1 MEALMIKEYFHKIA
15 IILIIILTVPTIILA
30 DSSLDQI
37 RTLLEKRQLKEALKQ
52 VDTYL
57 GANQK
62 QPEAL
67 FLRGLILFESGRID
81 ESIDVFK
88 LLTQE
93 YPLKPELYNNL
104 AVSYA
109 VKGDY
114 YHARDALKKA
124 IEIYPGYTKAHEN
137 LGDIYMNIAR
147 QSYEKALQLDPD
159 KKSIHKKLNHI
170 NNLPIMQGNP
180 KKTVSANEKI
190 HQREVRKPAQVR
202 ATMPK
207 TTSIQNPPASVP
219 HKIQTDNIA
228 RAEAQKMVQNVIQ
241 QEVQKIGNSSASK
254 EKKSMAAHMDNVQTE
269 KSPCSTWDSHPELK
283 VIEENAIIK
292 ALKTWASVWSR
303 KDLKAY
309 LSMYAPDFKPP
320 HNLSR
325 RAWERQRKQRL
336 KKDYINVTIA
346 NPQTTFVTC
355 ALARITFDQF
365 YSSGSYEDQTKK
377 LILFKKVGPEWRIIK
392 ESAVSR

>member
-1 MEALMIKEYFHKIA
+1 MIKNIQK
-15 IILIIILTVPTIILA
+15 IILIVIGCLMIPGIILA
-30 DSSLDQI
+30 DSTLDHI
-37 RTLLEKRQLKEALKQ
+37 RNLLEKRQLKEALKQ

-57 GANQK
+57 GANEK

-180 KKTVSANEKI
+180 KKIAASEQKI
-190 HQREVRKPAQVR
+190 YRKKAPQPIDSND
-202 ATMPK
+202 TMPQQP
-207 TTSIQNPPASVP
+207 SRIHNPPASVP
-219 HKIQTDNIA
+219 QKIQAKNIA

-241 QEVQKIGNSSASK
+241 KEVQKISKGDKKTEKTNST
-254 EKKSMAAHMDNVQTE
+254 HMDSAKKE
-269 KSPCSTWDSHPELK
+269 PGPCPAWDNNPELK
-283 VIEENAIIK
+283 STEEKSIIN

-303 KDLKAY
+303 RDIKGY
-309 LSMYAPDFKPP
+309 LSMYAPDFQLPA
-320 HNLSR
+320 NMSR
-325 RAWERQRKQRL
+325 KSWERDRKRRL
-336 KKDYINVTIA
+336 NKKYINVTIA
-346 NPQTTFVTC
+346 NPQISFVNCT
-355 ALARITFDQF
+355 LARITFDQF
-365 YSSGSYEDQTKK
+365 YSSNNYEDQTKK
-377 LILFKKVGPEWRIIK
+377 LILFKKEAQEWRIIK
-392 ESAVSR
+392 ESSVTR

>member
-1 MEALMIKEYFHKIA
+1 MIKKIKKAIFIVIGCLMIPGF
-15 IILIIILTVPTIILA
+15 VLA
-30 DSSLDQI
+30 DSTLDHI
-37 RTLLEKRQLKEALKQ
+37 RNLLEKRQLKEALKQ

-57 GANQK
+57 GANEK

-180 KKTVSANEKI
+180 KKIAASEQKI
-190 HQREVRKPAQVR
+190 YRKKAPQPTPSR
-202 ATMPK
+202 DTIPQQP
-207 TTSIQNPPASVP
+207 SRIHNPPASVP
-219 HKIQTDNIA
+219 QKIQAKNIA

-241 QEVQKIGNSSASK
+241 KEVRKISKGDQNTQKTNST
-254 EKKSMAAHMDNVQTE
+254 HMDAAKTE
-269 KSPCSTWDSHPELK
+269 PGPCPAWDNNPALKSN
-283 VIEENAIIK
+283 EEKAIINT
-292 ALKTWASVWSR
+292 LKTWASVWSR
-303 KDLKAY
+303 RDIKGY
-309 LSMYAPDFKPP
+309 LSIYAPDFQLPA
-320 HNLSR
+320 NMSR
-325 RAWERQRKQRL
+325 KRWERERKRRL
-336 KKDYINVTIA
+336 NKDYINVTIA
-346 NPQTTFVTC
+346 NPQISFVNCT
-355 ALARITFDQF
+355 LARITFDQF
-365 YSSGSYEDQTKK
+365 YSSNNYEDQTKK
-377 LILFKKVGPEWRIIK
+377 LILFKKEAQEWQIIK
-392 ESAVSR
+392 ESSVTR

>member
-1 MEALMIKEYFHKIA
+1 MEDLMIKNIQKI
-15 IILIIILTVPTIILA
+15 ICIVICCLIIPGITLA
-30 DSSLDQI
+30 DSTLDHI
-37 RTLLEKRQLKEALKQ
+37 RNLLEKRQLKEALKQ

-57 GANQK
+57 GANEK

-180 KKTVSANEKI
+180 KKIAASEQKVY
-190 HQREVRKPAQVR
+190 RKKAPR
-202 ATMPK
+202 PIESRD
-207 TTSIQNPPASVP
+207 SIQQPSRIHNPPASVP
-219 HKIQTDNIA
+219 QKIQAKNIA

-241 QEVQKIGNSSASK
+241 KEVQKISQGDQK
-254 EKKSMAAHMDNVQTE
+254 PKKTMSTHMDAAKTE
-269 KSPCSTWDSHPELK
+269 PGPCPAWDNHPELK
-283 VIEENAIIK
+283 SIEEKSIVN

-303 KDLKAY
+303 RDIKGY
-309 LSMYAPDFKPP
+309 LSMYAPDFQLPG
-320 HNLSR
+320 NMSR
-325 RAWERQRKQRL
+325 KRWERERKRRL
-336 KKDYINVTIA
+336 NKKYINVTIA
-346 NPQTTFVTC
+346 NPQITFVTC
-355 ALARITFDQF
+355 TLARVTFDQF
-365 YSSGSYEDQTKK
+365 YSSNNYEDQSKK
-377 LILFKKVGPEWRIIK
+377 LILFKKEAQEWRIIK
-392 ESAVSR
+392 ESSVSR

>member
-1 MEALMIKEYFHKIA
+1 MIKRKIQT
-15 IILIIILTVPTIILA
+15 ITLVIMTIFMVPNIILA
-30 DSSLDQI
+30 DSSLDHI
-37 RTLLEKRQLKEALKQ
+37 RNLLEKRQLKEALKQ
-52 VDTYL
+52 VDTFL
-57 GANQK
+57 GTNQK

-170 NNLPIMQGNP
+170 NNLPIMQGSSN
-180 KKTVSANEKI
+180 KSTVANAANEQT
-190 HQREVRKPAQVR
+190 HQRPVRKPAQVR
-202 ATMPK
+202 ATITNP
-207 TTSIQNPPASVP
+207 SPIHNPPASVP
-219 HKIQTDNIA
+219 QKIQAENIA

-241 QEVQKIGNSSASK
+241 QEVDKIGQPTQK
-254 EKKSMAAHMDNVQTE
+254 VKQSMRSHMDSVKTE
-269 KSPCSTWDSHPELK
+269 KSPCMTWDSHPELK

-309 LSMYAPDFKPP
+309 ISMYAPDFKPP
-320 HNLSR
+320 QNMSR
-325 RAWERQRKQRL
+325 KTWERQRKNRL
-336 KKDYINVTIA
+336 KKKYINVTIA
-346 NPQTTFVTC
+346 NPQITFVTC
-355 ALARITFDQF
+355 ALSRVTFDQF
-365 YSSGSYEDQTKK
+365 YQSGSYEDQTKK
-377 LILFKKVGPEWRIIK
+377 LVLFKKVGPDWRIIK

>member
-1 MEALMIKEYFHKIA
+1 MIIPC
-15 IILIIILTVPTIILA
+15 IVLA
-30 DSSLDQI
+30 DTTLDNI
-37 RTLLEKRQLKEALKQ
+37 RNLLEKRQLKEALKQ

-57 GANQK
+57 GANEK

-180 KKTVSANEKI
+180 KKIAASEQKVYRQKTPRPTQS
-190 HQREVRKPAQVR
+190 RESVTQASR
-202 ATMPK
+202 
-207 TTSIQNPPASVP
+207 IQNPPASTP
-219 HKIQTDNIA
+219 RKIQAKNIA
-228 RAEAQKMVQNVIQ
+228 KAEGQRMVQSVIQEEAQKMSKKDHIS
-241 QEVQKIGNSSASK
+241 KKANST
-254 EKKSMAAHMDNVQTE
+254 HMDVAKTE
-269 KSPCSTWDSHPELK
+269 PGPCPAWDNHPELK
-283 VIEENAIIK
+283 SIEEKAIVN

-303 KDLKAY
+303 RDIKGYIA
-309 LSMYAPDFKPP
+309 MYAPDFQLPG
-320 HNLSR
+320 NMSR
-325 RAWERQRKQRL
+325 KRWERSRKRRL
-336 KKDYINVTIA
+336 SKKYINVTIA
-346 NPQTTFVTC
+346 NPQISFVNCT
-355 ALARITFDQF
+355 LARVTFDQF
-365 YSSGSYEDQTKK
+365 YSSNNYEDQTKK
-377 LILFKKVGPEWRIIK
+377 LILFKKEVQEWRIIK
-392 ESAVSR
+392 ESSVTR

>member
-1 MEALMIKEYFHKIA
+1 MIKNFQKILCIVIA
-15 IILIIILTVPTIILA
+15 TLIIPGIILA
-30 DSSLDQI
+30 DTSLDNI
-37 RTLLEKRQLKEALKQ
+37 RNLLEKRQLKEALKQ

-57 GANQK
+57 GANEK

-180 KKTVSANEKI
+180 KKIAPSEQKVY
-190 HQREVRKPAQVR
+190 RKKAPVQIR
-202 ATMPK
+202 DTMPEV
-207 TTSIQNPPASVP
+207 SRIQNPPASTP
-219 HKIQTDNIA
+219 QRIQAKNIA
-228 RAEAQKMVQNVIQ
+228 RAEGQRMVQSVIQKEAQKMSQGD
-241 QEVQKIGNSSASK
+241 QKTNST
-254 EKKSMAAHMDNVQTE
+254 HMDVATTEPGPCPAWDNQPELQSVEE
-269 KSPCSTWDSHPELK
+269 KSI
-283 VIEENAIIK
+283 VN

-303 KDLKAY
+303 RDIKGYIA
-309 LSMYAPDFKPP
+309 MYAPDFQLPD
-320 HNLSR
+320 NMSR
-325 RAWERQRKQRL
+325 KRWERERKRRL
-336 KKDYINVTIA
+336 NKKYINVTIA
-346 NPQTTFVTC
+346 NPKITFVNCT
-355 ALARITFDQF
+355 LARVTFDQF
-365 YSSGSYEDQTKK
+365 YSSNNFEDQSKK
-377 LILFKKVGPEWRIIK
+377 LILFKKEVQEWRIIK
-392 ESAVSR
+392 ESSITR

>member
-1 MEALMIKEYFHKIA
+1 MIKSIKIIVCLIIGCLMI
-15 IILIIILTVPTIILA
+15 PGIILA
-30 DSSLDQI
+30 DATLDQI
-37 RTLLEKRQLKEALKQ
+37 RNLLEKRQLKEALKQ

-57 GANQK
+57 GTNEK

-180 KKTVSANEKI
+180 KKIAASEQKVYRKKAI
-190 HQREVRKPAQVR
+190 HPTQPQSS
-202 ATMPK
+202 MQQQP
-207 TTSIQNPPASVP
+207 SQIHNPPASVP
-219 HKIQTDNIA
+219 QKIQAKNIA

-241 QEVQKIGNSSASK
+241 KEVQKISK
-254 EKKSMAAHMDNVQTE
+254 GDQAPQKTISTHMDAAKTE
-269 KSPCSTWDSHPELK
+269 PGPCPAWDNNPELK
-283 VIEENAIIK
+283 SIEEKAIVN

-303 KDLKAY
+303 RDVKGY
-309 LSMYAPDFKPP
+309 ISMYAPDFQIP
-320 HNLSR
+320 NNISR
-325 RAWERQRKQRL
+325 QRWERERKRRL
-336 KKDYINVTIA
+336 NKKYINVTIA
-346 NPQTTFVTC
+346 NPQISFVNCT
-355 ALARITFDQF
+355 LARVTFDQF
-365 YSSGSYEDQTKK
+365 YSSNNYEDQSKK
-377 LILFKKVGPEWRIIK
+377 LILFKKDVQEWRIIK
-392 ESAVSR
+392 ESSVTR

>member
-1 MEALMIKEYFHKIA
+1 MYRLKLVCIVIGIF
-15 IILIIILTVPTIILA
+15 LIPTLTLA
-30 DSSLDQI
+30 DSTLDHI
-37 RTLLEKRQLKEALKQ
+37 RNLLEKRQLKEALQQ

-57 GANQK
+57 GANEK

-114 YHARDALKKA
+114 YHARDALQKA

-147 QSYEKALQLDPD
+147 QSYEKALQLDPE

-180 KKTVSANEKI
+180 KKIAASNQEAYRKKEPSQIRGSIPKQPSPI
-190 HQREVRKPAQVR
+190 H
-202 ATMPK
+202 
-207 TTSIQNPPASVP
+207 NPPASVP
-219 HKIQTDNIA
+219 QRIQAENIA

-241 QEVQKIGNSSASK
+241 EEVQKISK
-254 EKKSMAAHMDNVQTE
+254 TEEKPKKSMVSHMDSVKTE
-269 KSPCSTWDSHPELK
+269 NSPCSTWNNHPELK
-283 VIEENAIIK
+283 EIEEKAIVK
-292 ALKTWASVWSR
+292 SLKTWASVWSR
-303 KDLKAY
+303 RDIKGY
-309 LSMYAPDFKPP
+309 LSMYAPDFKLPT
-320 HNLSR
+320 NMSR
-325 RAWERQRKQRL
+325 KSWERQRKRRL
-336 KKDYINVTIA
+336 NKKYINVTIA
-346 NPQTTFVTC
+346 NPQITFVTC
-355 ALARITFDQF
+355 ALARVTFDQF
-365 YSSGSYEDQTKK
+365 YSSDNYEDQSKK
-377 LILFKKVGPEWRIIK
+377 LILFKKTGQEWRIIK

>member
-1 MEALMIKEYFHKIA
+1 MC
-15 IILIIILTVPTIILA
+15 IIIACLIFPGMTLA
-30 DSSLDQI
+30 DSTLDHI
-37 RTLLEKRQLKEALKQ
+37 RNLLEKRQLKEALKQ

-57 GANQK
+57 GANEK

-180 KKTVSANEKI
+180 KKIAASEQKVYRKKTPRPTQQHDPVPRPSRI
-190 HQREVRKPAQVR
+190 H
-202 ATMPK
+202 
-207 TTSIQNPPASVP
+207 NPPASVP
-219 HKIQTDNIA
+219 QKIQAKNIA
-228 RAEAQKMVQNVIQ
+228 RAEAQKMVQNVINK
-241 QEVQKIGNSSASK
+241 EVQKISQGDN
-254 EKKSMAAHMDNVQTE
+254 KSQKAMSAHMDAAKKE
-269 KSPCSTWDSHPELK
+269 PGPCPAWDSSPELK
-283 VIEENAIIK
+283 SIEEKAIVN

-303 KDLKAY
+303 RDIKGY
-309 LSMYAPDFKPP
+309 LSMYAPDFQLPA
-320 HNLSR
+320 NMSR
-325 RAWERQRKQRL
+325 KRWERSRKRRL
-336 KKDYINVTIA
+336 NKKYINVTIA
-346 NPQTTFVTC
+346 NPQISFVNCT
-355 ALARITFDQF
+355 LARVTFDQF
-365 YSSGSYEDQTKK
+365 YSSNNYEDQSKK
-377 LILFKKVGPEWRIIK
+377 LILFKKEVHEWRIIK
-392 ESAVSR
+392 ESSVSR

>member
-1 MEALMIKEYFHKIA
+1 MEDLMRKNFQKI
-15 IILIIILTVPTIILA
+15 ICIVISCLIIPGIIMA
-30 DSSLDQI
+30 DSTLDHI
-37 RTLLEKRQLKEALKQ
+37 RNLLEKRQLKEALKQ

-57 GANQK
+57 GANEK

-180 KKTVSANEKI
+180 KKIAASEQKVYRQKAPLLTQSR
-190 HQREVRKPAQVR
+190 H
-202 ATMPK
+202 
-207 TTSIQNPPASVP
+207 SIQQPTQIRNPPASAP
-219 HKIQTDNIA
+219 QKIQAKNIA

-241 QEVQKIGNSSASK
+241 QEVQKISK
-254 EKKSMAAHMDNVQTE
+254 GDQKKQKNISTHMDAAKTE
-269 KSPCSTWDSHPELK
+269 PGPCPTWNNHPELK
-283 VIEENAIIK
+283 SIEEKAIVNS
-292 ALKTWASVWSR
+292 LKTWASVWSR
-303 KDLKAY
+303 RDIKGY
-309 LSMYAPDFKPP
+309 LSMYAPDFQLPS
-320 HNLSR
+320 NMSR
-325 RAWERQRKQRL
+325 KRWERSRKRRL
-336 KKDYINVTIA
+336 NKDYINVTIA
-346 NPQTTFVTC
+346 NPQITFVTC
-355 ALARITFDQF
+355 TLARVTFDQF
-365 YSSGSYEDQTKK
+365 YSSNNYEDQTKK
-377 LILFKKVGPEWRIIK
+377 LILFKKDAQEWRIIK
-392 ESAVSR
+392 ESSVTR

>member
-1 MEALMIKEYFHKIA
+1 MIKQYLKILMVVT
-15 IILIIILTVPTIILA
+15 IILIPSITIA
-30 DSSLDQI
+30 DSTLDQI

-52 VDTYL
+52 VDTFL

-180 KKTVSANEKI
+180 QKTVSANEQI
-190 HQREVRKPAQVR
+190 HQRAVRRPAEIRAAMPR
-202 ATMPK
+202 ATE
-207 TTSIQNPPASVP
+207 IHNPPETSAP
-219 HKIQTDNIA
+219 RKIQAENIA
-228 RAEAQKMVQNVIQ
+228 RAEAQKMVQNVIKA
-241 QEVQKIGNSSASK
+241 EVQKIGK
-254 EKKSMAAHMDNVQTE
+254 PTTQKTKPSMAVHMDNVKTE
-269 KSPCSTWDSHPELK
+269 NSPCTTWDSHPELK
-283 VIEENAIIK
+283 VIEENAIIN

-309 LSMYAPDFKPP
+309 LSMYAPDFKPA
-320 HNLSR
+320 HNMSR
-325 RAWERQRKQRL
+325 KRWERQRKRRL
-336 KKDYINVTIA
+336 NKEYINVTIA
-346 NPQTTFVTC
+346 NPQIIFVTC
-355 ALARITFDQF
+355 SLARATFDQF
-365 YSSGSYEDQTKK
+365 YSSGNYEDHTKK
-377 LILFKKVGPEWRIIK
+377 LILFKKVGTEWRIIK
-392 ESAVSR
+392 ENAVSR

>member
-1 MEALMIKEYFHKIA
+1 
-15 IILIIILTVPTIILA
+15 LIIPGIIVA
-30 DSSLDQI
+30 DTTLDHI
-37 RTLLEKRQLKEALKQ
+37 RNLLEKRQLKEALKQ

-57 GANQK
+57 GANEK

-180 KKTVSANEKI
+180 KKIAASEQKVYRQKAPRLTQSRDSM
-190 HQREVRKPAQVR
+190 QPSQ
-202 ATMPK
+202 
-207 TTSIQNPPASVP
+207 IQNPPASAP
-219 HKIQTDNIA
+219 QKIQAKNIA

-241 QEVQKIGNSSASK
+241 QEVQKISHGAQKS
-254 EKKSMAAHMDNVQTE
+254 KKSISTHMDAPKTAPG
-269 KSPCSTWDSHPELK
+269 PCPAWANHPELK
-283 VIEENAIIK
+283 SIEEKSIVNS
-292 ALKTWASVWSR
+292 LKTWASVWSR
-303 KDLKAY
+303 RDIKGY
-309 LSMYAPDFKPP
+309 LSMYAPDFQLPP
-320 HNLSR
+320 NMSR
-325 RAWERQRKQRL
+325 KRWERSRKRRL
-336 KKDYINVTIA
+336 KKEYINVTIA
-346 NPQTTFVTC
+346 NPQITFVTC
-355 ALARITFDQF
+355 TLARVTFDQF
-365 YSSGSYEDQTKK
+365 YSSNNYEDQTKK
-377 LILFKKVGPEWRIIK
+377 LILFKKDVQEWRIIK
-392 ESAVSR
+392 ESSVTR

>member
-1 MEALMIKEYFHKIA
+1 MIPSFIM
-15 IILIIILTVPTIILA
+15 A
-30 DSSLDQI
+30 DSTLDHI
-37 RTLLEKRQLKEALKQ
+37 RNLLEKRQLKEALKQ

-57 GANQK
+57 GANEK

-114 YHARDALKKA
+114 YYARDALKKA

-180 KKTVSANEKI
+180 KKIAASEQKVYRKKAPRSEQSHEAIPKSSRI
-190 HQREVRKPAQVR
+190 H
-202 ATMPK
+202 
-207 TTSIQNPPASVP
+207 NPPASVP
-219 HKIQTDNIA
+219 QKIQAKNIA

-241 QEVQKIGNSSASK
+241 KEVQKISK
-254 EKKSMAAHMDNVQTE
+254 GDQKSKKTMSTHMDAAKTE
-269 KSPCSTWDSHPELK
+269 PGPCPAWNNHPELK
-283 VIEENAIIK
+283 PIEEKNIVN

-303 KDLKAY
+303 RDIKGY
-309 LSMYAPDFKPP
+309 LSMYAPDFQLP
-320 HNLSR
+320 NNTSR
-325 RAWERQRKQRL
+325 KRWERERKRRL
-336 KKDYINVTIA
+336 NKKYINVTIA
-346 NPQTTFVTC
+346 NPQISFVTC
-355 ALARITFDQF
+355 TLARVTFDQF
-365 YSSGSYEDQTKK
+365 YSSNNYEDQSKK
-377 LILFKKVGPEWRIIK
+377 LILFKKESQEWRIIK
-392 ESAVSR
+392 ESSVSR

>member
-1 MEALMIKEYFHKIA
+1 MIKRKIQTIA
-15 IILIIILTVPTIILA
+15 LVIITIIMLPTLIMA
-30 DSSLDQI
+30 DTSLDHI
-37 RTLLEKRQLKEALKQ
+37 RNLLEKRQLKEALKQ
-52 VDTYL
+52 VDNFL
-57 GANQK
+57 GTNQK

-170 NNLPIMQGNP
+170 NNLPIMQGNSSKSTAANEQRHQRP
-180 KKTVSANEKI
+180 VKKTAKVRENIPNPSPI
-190 HQREVRKPAQVR
+190 H
-202 ATMPK
+202 
-207 TTSIQNPPASVP
+207 NPPASIP
-219 HKIQTDNIA
+219 QKIQAENIA
-228 RAEAQKMVQNVIQ
+228 KAEAQKMVQNVIQ
-241 QEVQKIGNSSASK
+241 QEVQKIANPP
-254 EKKSMAAHMDNVQTE
+254 KKAKPSMRVHMDSVETE
-269 KSPCSTWDSHPELK
+269 KTPCMTWDSHPELK

-303 KDLKAY
+303 RDIKAY
-309 LSMYAPDFKPP
+309 LSMYAPDYKPP
-320 HNLSR
+320 QNMSR
-325 RAWERQRKQRL
+325 KSWERQRKNRL
-336 KKDYINVTIA
+336 KKKYINVTIA
-346 NPQTTFVTC
+346 NPQITFVTC
-355 ALARITFDQF
+355 ALSRVNFDQF

-377 LILFKKVGPEWRIIK
+377 LLLFKKVGPDWRIIK

>member
-1 MEALMIKEYFHKIA
+1 MIKKNIFKIA
-15 IILIIILTVPTIILA
+15 FIVMTIFMVPTVILA

-52 VDTYL
+52 VDTFL

-180 KKTVSANEKI
+180 NKTTSANEQS

-202 ATMPK
+202 ATIPK
-207 TTSIQNPPASVP
+207 PTPILNPPASIP
-219 HKIQTDNIA
+219 QKIQAENIA
-228 RAEAQKMVQNVIQ
+228 RAEAQKMVQNVMQ
-241 QEVQKIGNSSASK
+241 EEVQKLGHQDTHK
-254 EKKSMAAHMDNVQTE
+254 EKPSMASHMDNVQTE

-283 VIEENAIIK
+283 VIEENALTT

-309 LSMYAPDFKPP
+309 LSMYAPSFKPP

-325 RAWERQRKQRL
+325 KSWERQRKQRL
-336 KKDYINVTIA
+336 NKDYINVTIA
-346 NPQTTFVTC
+346 NPQITFVTC
-355 ALARITFDQF
+355 ALSRVTFDQF
-365 YSSGSYEDQTKK
+365 YSSGSYEDHSKK
-377 LILFKKVGPEWRIIK
+377 LILFKKVGPDWRIIK